1 MRTFAG
7 LFAVAVMGH
16 VVLSVLEDTLIK
28 LLRWNRQRR
37 RDAARRGEQ

>member
-16 VVLSVLEDTLIK
+16 VVLSAIEEALIK
-28 LLRWNRQRR
+28 LLRWRR
-37 RDAARRGEQ
+37 AVRRAGRDD